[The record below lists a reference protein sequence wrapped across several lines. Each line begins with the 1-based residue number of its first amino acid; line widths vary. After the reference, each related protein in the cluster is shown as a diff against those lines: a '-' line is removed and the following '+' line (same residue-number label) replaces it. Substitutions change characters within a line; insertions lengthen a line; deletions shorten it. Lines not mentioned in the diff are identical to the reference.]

1 MKKITYKT
9 VLLGLLCAGLTNYP
23 GVLHSDFSSMVYGEQ
38 VESSSQI
45 ESSSMETTSNQEES
59 SQEITKPTEDVTT
72 KKPDIKDPIKDPVKD
87 PVQQPQAPNV
97 PVLKV
102 KQYTY
107 KSAKLYWNKSQTA
120 TGYKLYRSQYK
131 NKGYKC
137 IKTFKNKNILSYI
150 DKGIK
155 KQKKYYYKITAYNKE
170 KTSKPSRPVSFISTV
185 KVPEFQSSRQ
195 MVKGQSFYVNF
206 MQMTKD
212 AKVKVK
218 SSDKNVVKVTKKGKL
233 TAKRCGS
240 STVTMQVKKDTFT
253 YKMSLK
259 INVVYSSLY
268 KEQITRMYTTVSKTK
283 KRQKAAVTQQLLV
296 GDTFKIKINQ
306 LAKTAKVTYS
316 NSNPEVVSL
325 SQNGTVTG
333 LKKGTARIIARVKQ
347 EGYTYTQ
354 IWDVQVKKQPSTKVR
369 EQDIN
374 AFLGK
379 GVFIGDSVTVGFRN
393 YAIAS
398 GKNFMGGAKF
408 FCGVSFS
415 LFNNLLP
422 VSGSSVHPVYKGGKR
437 TIEDAVR
444 LMNADRAYII
454 LGVNDMFSGIDTAC
468 ENYRRVLDK
477 IRAKNP
483 GIELYV
489 VSCTY
494 VARGG
499 EREKLNNANIREFNR
514 RMRAYCDTVNDTEYI
529 ELGKYLVDSYGYIKK
544 EYSSDG
550 YVHLVHKTYQVWER
564 VFREHAKSVLKK
576 TKAQN
581 MITAQ
586 AYEALATAKESCLTR
601 DYKAAKKKIKKIA
614 NKNIRKS
621 YLTQCNAITLKD
633 KKK

>member
-1 MKKITYKT
+1 MKKITYKAI
-9 VLLGLLCAGLTNYP
+9 LLGLFCAGLTSYTDTDSIWNGSQYN
-23 GVLHSDFSSMVYGEQ
+23 SISQIVYGAQ
-38 VESSSQI
+38 TESSSED
-45 ESSSMETTSNQEES
+45 ESTSRNEES
-59 SQEITKPTEDVTT
+59 SENPTKPTNPINPTKPTKPTEGNVSNQPVT
-72 KKPDIKDPIKDPVKD
+72 PII
-87 PVQQPQAPNV
+87 

-107 KSAKLYWNKSQTA
+107 KSAKLYWNKSQEA

-137 IKTFKNKNILSYI
+137 IKTIKNKNILTYI

-170 KTSKPSRPVSFISTV
+170 KISKAGQPVSFISTV

-195 MVKGQSFYVNF
+195 MVKGQSFYVNL

-212 AKVKVK
+212 AKVKVN
-218 SSDKNVVKVTKKGKL
+218 SSDKDVVKVTKKGKI

-240 STVTMQVKKDTFT
+240 STVTIQVTKDTFT
-253 YKMSLK
+253 YKMCLK

-268 KEQITRMYTTVSKTK
+268 KEQETTKFVTVSKTK

-296 GDTFKIKINQ
+296 GDTFKIKLNQ
-306 LAKTAKVTYS
+306 LAGTAKVTY
-316 NSNPEVVSL
+316 NNTNPAVVSL
-325 SQNGTVTG
+325 SEKGVVTA
-333 LKKGTARIIARVKQ
+333 LKKGTARITAKVKQ
-347 EGYTYTQ
+347 EGYTYTH
-354 IWDVQVKKQPSTKVR
+354 IWDIQVKKQPSAKVKA
-369 EQDIN
+369 QDIN
-374 AFLGK
+374 SFLGK

-393 YAIAS
+393 YAIAN

-415 LFNNLLP
+415 LFNDLLP
-422 VSGSSVHPVYKGGKR
+422 VSNTTVHPVYKGAKR
-437 TIEDAVR
+437 TMEDAIR
-444 LMNADRAYII
+444 LMDADRAYII
-454 LGVNDMFSGIDTAC
+454 LGVNDMFSGIDTAYN
-468 ENYRRVLDK
+468 NYMKVLDK

-483 GIELYV
+483 GIEIYV

-514 RMRAYCDTVNDTEYI
+514 RMKAYCAKAGDAEYI
-529 ELGKYLVDSYGYIKK
+529 ELGSYLVDAAGFIKP

-550 YVHLVHKTYQVWER
+550 YVHLVHKTYGIWEK
-564 VFREHAKSVLKK
+564 VFRDHAKTVLKK

-581 MITAQ
+581 MVVSQ
-586 AYEALATAKESCLTR
+586 AYEALATAKESRLTR
-601 DYKAAKKKIKKIA
+601 DYKSAKKKIKKIA
-614 NKNIRKS
+614 NKSIRKN
-621 YLTQCNAITLKD
+621 YLTQCNAIVLKD